1 MSTSVNVIPE
11 VVNDMRVYLSGA
23 DDMIGCKELK
33 MPDLAALIASV
44 EGIGIAGKI
53 EAPIEGHFD
62 SLEAELTWQLP
73 TKTSTR
79 LVAGKTVSLDAYADL
94 QSYDGG
100 NSEYAHESYHV
111 VLRGR
116 VKSHKPGT
124 MKAGSAM
131 ESTTTIE
138 CHYIKISIGD
148 TELCEIDKFGY
159 KSVVNGVDLLE
170 QVRKNIGM

>member
-1 MSTSVNVIPE
+1 MSVNVIPE
-11 VVNDMRVYLSGA
+11 VINDMRVYLDGA
-23 DDMIGCKELK
+23 DDMIGCKEFKL
-33 MPDLAALIASV
+33 PELAALTADV

-79 LVAGKTVSLDAYADL
+79 LVAGTTVSLDAYADL

-100 NSEYAHESYHV
+100 ASAYTHDSYHV
-111 VLRGR
+111 VIRGR
-116 VKSHKPGT
+116 VKSHDPGT
-124 MKAGSAM
+124 LKAGEAM
-131 ESTTTIE
+131 ESKTTIE

-148 TELCEIDKFGY
+148 SELCEIDKFGF
-159 KSVVNGVDLLE
+159 KSVVGGVDLLE
-170 QVRKNIGM
+170 QVRRNIGM